1 MDQQTRDTISWN
13 LAGSGRYSTSSAYKA
28 QVEGSNSCS
37 FKATIWKVWAPG
49 KNTMF
54 LWLLHLNRLWCNDI
68 LQRRGWPNG
77 YFCPLCMRNLESSV
91 HLIWDC
97 LTTMQVWS
105 TTTTWGGCSAL
116 HPDGI
121 EGQTI
126 TAKVKMIIDAA
137 APAARKGT
145 KSMIALI
152 SWLVWMDHRR
162 HHDAKS
168 MIVFWCINFVFFS
181 WQRHNQFL
189 IHVLKCVYYFSSADF
204 TVYEGAF
211 EVASRNSM
219 SRLIILPFL
228 VDPYRNLSIYLH

>member
-1 MDQQTRDTISWN
+1 MDQQTRDTFSWN

-152 SWLVWMDHRR
+152 SWLVWMERNNYVF
-162 HHDAKS
+162 KGKLPS
-168 MIVFWCINFVFFS
+168 MASIISSCRSNMEQWRIAGATCLEHSFG
-181 WQRHNQFL
+181 
-189 IHVLKCVYYFSSADF
+189 HV
-204 TVYEGAF
+204 
-211 EVASRNSM
+211 
-219 SRLIILPFL
+219 P
-228 VDPYRNLSIYLH
+228 